1 MIELATLME
10 LIEKRKA
17 IAAHLATVE
26 DFIRDENRLIAI
38 LLQAETALAGG
49 LELDEEE
56 VANESI

>member
-1 MIELATLME
+1 MNQTIEDLE
-10 LIEKRKA
+10 DHRESI
-17 IAAHLATVE
+17 IAHLETIE
-26 DFIRDENRLIAI
+26 NFIRDENRLIAI